1 MTDEFQRVLARWL
14 ERDVLPNVL
23 ELEHA
28 DAYPTEMVEQMREFG
43 LFGAT
48 IPTEYGGLGL
58 SAARTSR
65 SSRRSPRCG
74 CRSPALST
82 RI

>member
-1 MTDEFQRVLARWL
+1 MSGEFSDVLARWL
-14 ERDVLPNVL
+14 ERDVLPNVI

-48 IPTEYGGLGL
+48 IPRST
-58 SAARTSR
+58 AASGSR
-65 SSRRSPRCG
+65 PRAYAEIVTQISRCG
-74 CRSPALST
+74 CRSPASST
-82 RI
+82 RT